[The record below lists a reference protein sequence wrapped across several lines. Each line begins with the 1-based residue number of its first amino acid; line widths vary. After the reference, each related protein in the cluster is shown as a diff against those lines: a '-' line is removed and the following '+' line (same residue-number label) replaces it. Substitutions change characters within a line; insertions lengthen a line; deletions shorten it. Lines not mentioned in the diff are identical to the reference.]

1 MMTPLRDP
9 EQSMPATKLRIL
21 REDVVDFNDD
31 LSAWSAASG
40 VDPKLTIPSQM
51 QTTNPSSPT
60 LYLASVDEGF
70 FEQYPRWRQ
79 FVEH

>member
-1 MMTPLRDP
+1 MIVTR
-9 EQSMPATKLRIL
+9 LRIPQ
-21 REDVVDFNDD
+21 EDIFDFNDD
-31 LSAWSAASG
+31 LSAWSATSG
-40 VDPKLTIPSQM
+40 VDPKLAVGTQM

-60 LYLASVDEGF
+60 LYLAFVDERF